1 MAGKRKKQ
9 KTARAKKKPARA
21 SKLGTGSRAG
31 GRTAGRAARR
41 AGAEPKRAPAV
52 KTASGEAISVCLLS
66 AHPFVLENLKGMLD
80 RPRFEVHAE
89 RVEFLPGQGSS
100 LPGLPEAKVY
110 VLDANGPLRAVVAL
124 ISRVKNEQPS
134 AQVVVVSEELGEES
148 AFPLMRLGIRGLVRY
163 ADSSTQL
170 AAAVLSVNVGGYWVP
185 RLLLSK
191 FVFGILD
198 QPRLPIPGEARK
210 LSPRER
216 QVHEGLL
223 ENLSNK
229 EIASRLNLS
238 ERTVKFHVSN
248 VLAKH
253 RVRRRADLI
262 LQNYHARPF
271 EPGGGGKTSEG

>member
-1 MAGKRKKQ
+1 MARKSTKRKSPKRRSR
-9 KTARAKKKPARA
+9 TPGTTPVSALTGGRAGRKAD
-21 SKLGTGSRAG
+21 GTGAL
-31 GRTAGRAARR
+31 
-41 AGAEPKRAPAV
+41 
-52 KTASGEAISVCLLS
+52 SVCLLS
-66 AHPFVLENLKGMLD
+66 PHPFVLENLRSLLD
-80 RPRFEVHAE
+80 RPKFRVQMEH
-89 RVEFLPGQGSS
+89 VEFLPGQGGT
-100 LPGLPEAKVY
+100 LPALPAAEVY

-124 ISRVKNEQPS
+124 ISRVRGEQPG
-134 AQVVVVSEELGEES
+134 ARVVVVSEELAEEA
-148 AFPLMRLGIRGLVRY
+148 AFPLMRLGIRGLLRY
-163 ADSSTQL
+163 ADAATQL
-170 AAAVLSVNVGGYWVP
+170 AAAVLSVNAGGYWVP
-185 RLLLSK
+185 RLLLSR

-198 QPRLPIPGEARK
+198 QPRLPVPGEARK

-216 QVHEGLL
+216 QVHDALI

-271 EPGGGGKTSEG
+271 SSEEKPSGG

>member
-1 MAGKRKKQ
+1 MAPRHTRHSPKKHRPKSRPAPRVKAAKRRQ
-9 KTARAKKKPARA
+9 AA
-21 SKLGTGSRAG
+21 S
-31 GRTAGRAARR
+31 AA
-41 AGAEPKRAPAV
+41 
-52 KTASGEAISVCLLS
+52 ASGSGITVCLLS
-66 AHPFVLENLKGMLD
+66 AHPFVLENLRKLLD
-80 RPRFEVHAE
+80 RPKFHAQAE

-100 LPGLPEAKVY
+100 LPALPAAQVY
-110 VLDANGPLRAVVAL
+110 VLDANGPMRAVVAL
-124 ISRVKNEQPS
+124 ISRVKNEQPA
-134 AQVVVVSEELGEES
+134 AQVVVVSEEMEEEA
-148 AFPLMRLGIRGLVRY
+148 AFPLMRLGIRGLLRY
-163 ADSSTQL
+163 ADAATQL
-170 AAAVLSVNVGGYWVP
+170 ASAVLSVNGGGYWVP

-198 QPRLPIPGEARK
+198 QPRLPVPGEARK

-216 QVHEGLL
+216 QVHEALL

-271 EPGGGGKTSEG
+271 EGAGQKSGA

>member
-1 MAGKRKKQ
+1 MPKNSKRTRNKP
-9 KTARAKKKPARA
+9 RAKAAPGAR
-21 SKLGTGSRAG
+21 KGTTKRAG
-31 GRTAGRAARR
+31 GDAKAGAGRAL
-41 AGAEPKRAPAV
+41 
-52 KTASGEAISVCLLS
+52 SVCLLS
-66 AHPFVLENLKGMLD
+66 PHPFVLENLRNLLD
-80 RPRFEVHAE
+80 RPRFTVHSE
-89 RVEFLPGQGSS
+89 RVEFVPGQGNT
-100 LPGLPEAKVY
+100 LPALPQAEIF

-124 ISRVKNEQPS
+124 ISRVKNEQPGS
-134 AQVVVVSEELGEES
+134 RVVVVSDELTEET
-148 AFPLMRLGIRGLVRY
+148 AFPLMRLGIRGLLRY
-163 ADSSTQL
+163 ADAATQL
-170 AAAVLSVNVGGYWVP
+170 AAAVLSVNEGGYWVP
-185 RLLLSK
+185 RLLLSR

-198 QPRLPIPGEARK
+198 QPRLPAPGEARK

-216 QVHEGLL
+216 QVHEALL

-271 EPGGGGKTSEG
+271 ETGGEHSSGG

>member
-1 MAGKRKKQ
+1 MPKHTKR
-9 KTARAKKKPARA
+9 KPAR
-21 SKLGTGSRAG
+21 SRPKVS
-31 GRTAGRAARR
+31 RAAR
-41 AGAEPKRAPAV
+41 AGAAKRRGAGAKPPAAGV
-52 KTASGEAISVCLLS
+52 LSVCLLS
-66 AHPFVLENLKGMLD
+66 PHPFVLENLRGLLSHTKF
-80 RPRFEVHAE
+80 RVQSE
-89 RVEFLPGQGSS
+89 RVEFLPGQGSA
-100 LPGLPEAKVY
+100 LPPLPAAEVF

-124 ISRVKNEQPS
+124 ISRVKSEQPD
-134 AQVVVVSEELGEES
+134 ARVVVVSDELSEEA
-148 AFPLMRLGIRGLVRY
+148 AFPLMRLGIRGLLRY
-163 ADSSTQL
+163 ADAATQL
-170 AAAVLSVNVGGYWVP
+170 AAAVLSVNGGGYWVP
-185 RLLLSK
+185 RLLLSR

-198 QPRLPIPGEARK
+198 QPRLPVPGEARK

-216 QVHEGLL
+216 QVHDALL

-271 EPGGGGKTSEG
+271 DSGGEKPSGG

>member
-1 MAGKRKKQ
+1 M
-9 KTARAKKKPARA
+9 
-21 SKLGTGSRAG
+21 
-31 GRTAGRAARR
+31 
-41 AGAEPKRAPAV
+41 
-52 KTASGEAISVCLLS
+52 LS
-66 AHPFVLENLKGMLD
+66 PHPFVLENLRALLD
-80 RPRFEVHAE
+80 RSKFRVLAE
-89 RVEFLPGQGSS
+89 HVEFVPGQPGA
-100 LPGLPEAKVY
+100 LPALPAAQVF

-124 ISRVKNEQPS
+124 ISRVRAEQPGS
-134 AQVVVVSEELGEES
+134 RVVVVGEEFAEEI
-148 AFPLMRLGIRGLVRY
+148 AFPLMRLGIRGMLRY
-163 ADSSTQL
+163 ADASTQL
-170 AAAVLSVNVGGYWVP
+170 AAAVLSVNTGGYWVP
-185 RLLLSK
+185 RLLLSR

-198 QPRLPIPGEARK
+198 QPRLPVPGEARK

-216 QVHEGLL
+216 QVHEALI

-271 EPGGGGKTSEG
+271 AAAEKPSGE

>member
-1 MAGKRKKQ
+1 VPKTAKRK
-9 KTARAKKKPARA
+9 
-21 SKLGTGSRAG
+21 
-31 GRTAGRAARR
+31 RTAAKAKSAQRVRREAAKHPKAGSKPTAPRAL
-41 AGAEPKRAPAV
+41 
-52 KTASGEAISVCLLS
+52 SVCLLS
-66 AHPFVLENLKGMLD
+66 PHPFVLENLRSLLP
-80 RPRFEVHAE
+80 RPKFQVQSE
-89 RVEFLPGQGSS
+89 RVEFLPGQGSA
-100 LPGLPEAKVY
+100 LPALPEAEVF

-124 ISRVKNEQPS
+124 ISRVKSEQPV
-134 AQVVVVSEELGEES
+134 ARVVVVSDQLSEEG
-148 AFPLMRLGIRGLVRY
+148 AFPLMRLGIRGLLRY
-163 ADSSTQL
+163 ADAATQL
-170 AAAVLSVNVGGYWVP
+170 AAAVMSVHEGGYWVP
-185 RLLLSK
+185 RLLLSR

-216 QVHEGLL
+216 QVHEALL

-229 EIASRLNLS
+229 EIASRMNLS

-271 EPGGGGKTSEG
+271 DSGSEKPSGG

>member
-1 MAGKRKKQ
+1 MAPKHTRHSPRKQHTK
-9 KTARAKKKPARA
+9 ARPAPRAKAAASRNRA
-21 SKLGTGSRAG
+21 TSVGGAG
-31 GRTAGRAARR
+31 IT
-41 AGAEPKRAPAV
+41 
-52 KTASGEAISVCLLS
+52 VCLLS
-66 AHPFVLENLKGMLD
+66 AHPFVLENLRKLLD
-80 RPRFEVHAE
+80 RPKFQAQAE
-89 RVEFLPGQGSS
+89 RVEFLPGQGNA
-100 LPGLPEAKVY
+100 LPGLPVAQVY
-110 VLDANGPLRAVVAL
+110 VLDANGPMRAVVAL
-124 ISRVKNEQPS
+124 ISRVKGEHPES
-134 AQVVVVSEELGEES
+134 QVVVVSEEMGEEA
-148 AFPLMRLGIRGLVRY
+148 AFPLMRLGIRGLLRY
-163 ADSSTQL
+163 ADAATQL
-170 AAAVLSVNVGGYWVP
+170 AAAVLSVHNGGYWVP

-198 QPRLPIPGEARK
+198 QPRLPVPGEARR

-216 QVHEGLL
+216 QVHEALL

-271 EPGGGGKTSEG
+271 EPGEKPSGG

>member
-1 MAGKRKKQ
+1 MARKHTRQKSKKQ
-9 KTARAKKKPARA
+9 RAKSRPAPRPKAAKGRRA
-21 SKLGTGSRAG
+21 AAAG
-31 GRTAGRAARR
+31 GAG
-41 AGAEPKRAPAV
+41 
-52 KTASGEAISVCLLS
+52 TISVCVLS
-66 AHPFVLENLKGMLD
+66 PHPFVLENLRSLLGP
-80 RPRFEVHAE
+80 PRFRVQSE

-100 LPGLPEAKVY
+100 FPALPEAQVF

-124 ISRVKNEQPS
+124 ISRVKSEQAA
-134 AQVVVVSEELGEES
+134 AQVVVVSDELGEEA
-148 AFPLMRLGIRGLVRY
+148 AFPLMRLGIRGLLRY
-163 ADSSTQL
+163 ADASTQL
-170 AAAVLSVNVGGYWVP
+170 SAAVLSVVNGGYWVP

-198 QPRLPIPGEARK
+198 QPRLPVPGEARK

-216 QVHEGLL
+216 QVHEALL

-271 EPGGGGKTSEG
+271 EAGEKH

>member
-1 MAGKRKKQ
+1 VPKTSKRKRRASRAKAARGARSGPA
-9 KTARAKKKPARA
+9 KRAAASPKPAAARA
-21 SKLGTGSRAG
+21 L
-31 GRTAGRAARR
+31 
-41 AGAEPKRAPAV
+41 
-52 KTASGEAISVCLLS
+52 SVCLLS
-66 AHPFVLENLKGMLD
+66 PHPFVLENLRSLLP
-80 RPRFEVHAE
+80 RPKFEVQSE
-89 RVEFLPGQGSS
+89 RVEFIPGQGTA
-100 LPGLPEAKVY
+100 LPALPEAEVF

-124 ISRVKNEQPS
+124 ISRVKSEQPAS
-134 AQVVVVSEELGEES
+134 HVVVVSDELSEVG
-148 AFPLMRLGIRGLVRY
+148 AFPLMRLGIRGLLRY
-163 ADSSTQL
+163 ADAATQL
-170 AAAVLSVNVGGYWVP
+170 GAAVLSVHEGGYWVP
-185 RLLLSK
+185 RLLLSR

-198 QPRLPIPGEARK
+198 QPRLPVPGEARR

-216 QVHEGLL
+216 QVHEALL

-271 EPGGGGKTSEG
+271 DSGGEKPSGG

>member
-1 MAGKRKKQ
+1 MRKKT
-9 KTARAKKKPARA
+9 KGKAGSARAKPVRRGGAGAAK
-21 SKLGTGSRAG
+21 SAG
-31 GRTAGRAARR
+31 GNSKPSAGRAL
-41 AGAEPKRAPAV
+41 G
-52 KTASGEAISVCLLS
+52 VCLLS
-66 AHPFVLENLKGMLD
+66 PHPFVLENLRNLLH
-80 RPRFEVHAE
+80 RPKFEVHAE
-89 RVEFLPGQGSS
+89 RVEFLPGQGSA
-100 LPGLPEAKVY
+100 LPALPEAEVF

-124 ISRVKNEQPS
+124 ISRVKGEHPGS
-134 AQVVVVSEELGEES
+134 RVVVVSDELTEET
-148 AFPLMRLGIRGLVRY
+148 AFPLMRLGIRGLLRY
-163 ADSSTQL
+163 ADAATQL
-170 AAAVLSVNVGGYWVP
+170 AAAVLSVNEGGYWVP
-185 RLLLSK
+185 RLLLSR

-198 QPRLPIPGEARK
+198 QPRLPVPGEARK

-216 QVHEGLL
+216 QVHEALL

-271 EPGGGGKTSEG
+271 ESGGEHSPGG

>member
-1 MAGKRKKQ
+1 MRSTRRGTAKHAAGSPKPG
-9 KTARAKKKPARA
+9 ARA
-21 SKLGTGSRAG
+21 
-31 GRTAGRAARR
+31 
-41 AGAEPKRAPAV
+41 V
-52 KTASGEAISVCLLS
+52 SVCLLS
-66 AHPFVLENLKGMLD
+66 PHPFVLENLRSLL
-80 RPRFEVHAE
+80 PRAKFEVQSE
-89 RVEFLPGQGSS
+89 RVEYLPGQGSA
-100 LPGLPEAKVY
+100 LPGLPEAEIF

-124 ISRVKNEQPS
+124 ISRVKSEQPG
-134 AQVVVVSEELGEES
+134 ARVVVVSDEMSEDG
-148 AFPLMRLGIRGLVRY
+148 AFPLMRLGIRGLLRY
-163 ADSSTQL
+163 ADAATQL
-170 AAAVLSVNVGGYWVP
+170 AAAVQSVQEGGYWVP
-185 RLLLSK
+185 RLLLSR

-198 QPRLPIPGEARK
+198 QPRLPVPGEARR

-216 QVHEGLL
+216 QVHEALL

-271 EPGGGGKTSEG
+271 ETGGEKPSGD

>member
-1 MAGKRKKQ
+1 MPKHTKRKQ
-9 KTARAKKKPARA
+9 KTPLAKTTP
-21 SKLGTGSRAG
+21 RAG
-31 GRTAGRAARR
+31 KGGEKSGATGAKPGAGRAL
-41 AGAEPKRAPAV
+41 
-52 KTASGEAISVCLLS
+52 SVCLLS
-66 AHPFVLENLKGMLD
+66 PHPFVLENLGNLLS
-80 RPRFEVHAE
+80 RPKFVVNSE
-89 RVEFLPGQGSS
+89 RVEFLPGQGS
-100 LPGLPEAKVY
+100 GLPALPPAEVF

-124 ISRVKNEQPS
+124 ISRVKSEQPGS
-134 AQVVVVSEELGEES
+134 RVVVVSDELTEEI
-148 AFPLMRLGIRGLVRY
+148 AFPLMRLGIRGLLRY
-163 ADSSTQL
+163 ADAATQL
-170 AAAVLSVNVGGYWVP
+170 AAAVLSVNEGGYWVP
-185 RLLLSK
+185 RLLLSR

-198 QPRLPIPGEARK
+198 QPRLPVPGEARK

-216 QVHEGLL
+216 QVHEALL

-271 EPGGGGKTSEG
+271 ESGGENSSGG

>member
-1 MAGKRKKQ
+1 VPKTTKRKPG
-9 KTARAKKKPARA
+9 KTRAKAAPAARAMK
-21 SKLGTGSRAG
+21 RAG
-31 GRTAGRAARR
+31 GNSKPGAAR
-41 AGAEPKRAPAV
+41 ALG
-52 KTASGEAISVCLLS
+52 VCLLS
-66 AHPFVLENLKGMLD
+66 PHPFVLENMGSLLA
-80 RPRFEVHAE
+80 RPRFAVQSE
-89 RVEFLPGQGSS
+89 RVEYLPGQGSS
-100 LPGLPEAKVY
+100 LPGLPAAEVF

-124 ISRVKNEQPS
+124 ISRVKNEHPGS
-134 AQVVVVSEELGEES
+134 RVVVVSDELTEEI
-148 AFPLMRLGIRGLVRY
+148 AFPLMRLGIRGLLRY
-163 ADSSTQL
+163 ADAATQL
-170 AAAVLSVNVGGYWVP
+170 AAAVLSVNEGGYWVP
-185 RLLLSK
+185 RLLLSR

-198 QPRLPIPGEARK
+198 QPRLPVPGEARK

-216 QVHEGLL
+216 QVHEALL

-271 EPGGGGKTSEG
+271 ESGGEHSSGG

>member
-1 MAGKRKKQ
+1 MATKSKRKPAG
-9 KTARAKKKPARA
+9 TRPRA
-21 SKLGTGSRAG
+21 T
-31 GRTAGRAARR
+31 RAAR
-41 AGAEPKRAPAV
+41 
-52 KTASGEAISVCLLS
+52 GEAAKPGGASALSVCLLS
-66 AHPFVLENLKGMLD
+66 PHPFVLENLRNLLS
-80 RPRFEVHAE
+80 RPKFRVQCA
-89 RVEFLPGQGSS
+89 RVEFLPGQGSA
-100 LPGLPEAKVY
+100 LPALPAAEIF

-124 ISRVKNEQPS
+124 ISRVKGEQPG
-134 AQVVVVSEELGEES
+134 ARVVVVSDELTEEA
-148 AFPLMRLGIRGLVRY
+148 AFPLMRLGIRGLLRY
-163 ADSSTQL
+163 ADAATQL
-170 AAAVLSVNVGGYWVP
+170 AAAVLSVNGGGYWVP
-185 RLLLSK
+185 RLLLSR

-198 QPRLPIPGEARK
+198 QPRLPVPGEARK

-216 QVHEGLL
+216 QVHEALL

-271 EPGGGGKTSEG
+271 DAGGEKPSGG

>member
-1 MAGKRKKQ
+1 MVRKNTKRKSTGRKS
-9 KTARAKKKPARA
+9 KASRIPGTRALRGEAAGRKPAGPET
-21 SKLGTGSRAG
+21 L
-31 GRTAGRAARR
+31 
-41 AGAEPKRAPAV
+41 
-52 KTASGEAISVCLLS
+52 SVCLLS
-66 AHPFVLENLKGMLD
+66 PHPFVLENLRALLD
-80 RPRFEVHAE
+80 RPKFRVQVEH
-89 RVEFLPGQGSS
+89 VEFLPGQGGA
-100 LPGLPEAKVY
+100 LPALPAAHVF

-124 ISRVKNEQPS
+124 ISRVRSEQPG
-134 AQVVVVSEELGEES
+134 ARVVVVSEELAEEA
-148 AFPLMRLGIRGLVRY
+148 AFPLMRLGIRGLLRY
-163 ADSSTQL
+163 ADAATQL
-170 AAAVLSVNVGGYWVP
+170 AAAVLSVHAGGYWVP
-185 RLLLSK
+185 RLLLSR

-198 QPRLPIPGEARK
+198 QPRLPVPGEARK

-216 QVHEGLL
+216 QVHEGLI

-271 EPGGGGKTSEG
+271 SPTEKPSGE

>member
-1 MAGKRKKQ
+1 MALMKK
-9 KTARAKKKPARA
+9 KAKKTHKAAPKGKSTRASRPARPA
-21 SKLGTGSRAG
+21 TG
-31 GRTAGRAARR
+31 ARR
-41 AGAEPKRAPAV
+41 APEAAKLAGGAPV
-52 KTASGEAISVCLLS
+52 TVCLLS
-66 AHPFVLENLKGMLD
+66 AHPFVMENLKGLLD
-80 RPRFEVHAE
+80 RPKFEVRAE

-100 LPGLPEAKVY
+100 LPGLPEAQVY

-134 AQVVVVSEELGEES
+134 SQVVVVSEEMSEDA

-163 ADSSTQL
+163 ADASTQL
-170 AAAVLSVNVGGYWVP
+170 AAAVLSVKGGGYWVP

-198 QPRLPIPGEARK
+198 QPRLPVPGEARK

-216 QVHEGLL
+216 QVHEALL

-271 EPGGGGKTSEG
+271 ETGATKGSED

>member
-1 MAGKRKKQ
+1 MAQKHTKK
-9 KTARAKKKPARA
+9 KTARPATRRPKSPRVPKPVAAKRPAA
-21 SKLGTGSRAG
+21 SAK
-31 GRTAGRAARR
+31 
-41 AGAEPKRAPAV
+41 AGAGSAV
-52 KTASGEAISVCLLS
+52 TVCLLS
-66 AHPFVLENLKGMLD
+66 PHPFVLENLRKLLD
-80 RPRFEVHAE
+80 RPRFTVQAE
-89 RVEFLPGQGSS
+89 RVEFLPGQGTA
-100 LPGLPEAKVY
+100 LPALPPAQVF

-124 ISRVKNEQPS
+124 ITRVKSEQPAS
-134 AQVVVVSEELGEES
+134 QVVVVSEEMAEEV
-148 AFPLMRLGIRGLVRY
+148 AFPLMRLGIRGLLRY
-163 ADSSTQL
+163 ADASTQL
-170 AAAVLSVNVGGYWVP
+170 AAAVISVLEGGYWVP
-185 RLLLSK
+185 RLLLSR

-216 QVHEGLL
+216 QVHEALL

-271 EPGGGGKTSEG
+271 EASGGKPSE